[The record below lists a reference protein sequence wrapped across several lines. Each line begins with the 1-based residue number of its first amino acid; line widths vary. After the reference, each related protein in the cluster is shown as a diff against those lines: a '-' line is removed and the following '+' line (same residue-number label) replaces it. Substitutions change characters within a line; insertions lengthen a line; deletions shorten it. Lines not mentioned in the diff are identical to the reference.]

1 MNNNRT
7 EITPDAVEKAVSGDR
22 KALEELLTGIQD
34 PVFHLSL
41 RMLGSIPDAEDATQ
55 EILLKVMTHLS
66 SFRGESA
73 FTTWVFRIA
82 VNHLKDYKK
91 HMFANHPLSF
101 EYYGADI
108 DSGKEKEIPALS
120 PELDHNLLEQE
131 LKLSCT
137 NVMLQCLKP
146 QDRCIYILGTMFH
159 IDSKSAA
166 EILDMTPEAYRQ
178 RLSRARK
185 RMASF
190 LSTYCGAVSN
200 GFCQCDKRIPYAVM
214 THRLEPQNL
223 EYSRLKTLDKRILN
237 EFCDHMEELE
247 EIMDSF
253 DQLPAFR
260 CTMDAKQ
267 LLRELVDS
275 EVMKKVQNAK
285 EVA

>member
-1 MNNNRT
+1 MQQEELNKR
-7 EITPDAVEKAVSGDR
+7 IDQAVQGDR
-22 KALEELLTGIQD
+22 LALEEVLTEIQD
-34 PVFHLSL
+34 MVFNLSL
-41 RMLGSIPDAEDATQ
+41 RMLGTIADAQDAAQ
-55 EILLKVMTHLS
+55 EILIKVMTS
-66 SFRGESA
+66 ISTFRKESR
-73 FTTWVFRIA
+73 FQTWVYRIA
-82 VNHLKDYKK
+82 VDFDFY
-91 HMFANHPLSF
+91 ANDLRASYVPD
-101 EYYGADI
+101 E
-108 DSGKEKEIPALS
+108 EEALTGCTR
-120 PELDHNLLEQE
+120 EEAARE

>member
-1 MNNNRT
+1 MQQEELNKR
-7 EITPDAVEKAVSGDR
+7 IDQAVQGDR
-22 KALEELLTGIQD
+22 LALEEVLTEIQD
-34 PVFHLSL
+34 MVFNLSL
-41 RMLGSIPDAEDATQ
+41 RMLGTIADAQDAAQ
-55 EILLKVMTHLS
+55 EILIKVMTS
-66 SFRGESA
+66 ISTFRKESR
-73 FTTWVFRIA
+73 FQTWVYRIA
-82 VNHLKDYKK
+82 VNYLMDVKRS
-91 HMFANHPLSF
+91 MFAAHPLDFDFYANDLRASYVPD
-101 EYYGADI
+101 E
-108 DSGKEKEIPALS
+108 EEALTGCTR
-120 PELDHNLLEQE
+120 EEAARE
-131 LKLSCT
+131 LKLSC
-137 NVMLQCLKP
+137 
-146 QDRCIYILGTMFH
+146 LGTMFH
-159 IDSKSAA
+159 IDSKSAT

>member
-1 MNNNRT
+1 MQQEELNKR
-7 EITPDAVEKAVSGDR
+7 IDQAVQGDR
-22 KALEELLTGIQD
+22 LALEEVLTEIQD
-34 PVFHLSL
+34 MVFNLSL
-41 RMLGSIPDAEDATQ
+41 RMLGTIADAQDAAQ
-55 EILLKVMTHLS
+55 EILIKVMTS
-66 SFRGESA
+66 ISTFRKESR
-73 FTTWVFRIA
+73 FQTWVYRIA
-82 VNHLKDYKK
+82 VNYLMDVKRS
-91 HMFANHPLSF
+91 MFAAHPLDFDFYANDLRASYVPD
-101 EYYGADI
+101 E
-108 DSGKEKEIPALS
+108 EEALTGCTR
-120 PELDHNLLEQE
+120 EEAARE

-285 EVA
+285 EVT

>member
-7 EITPDAVEKAVSGDR
+7 EIAPDAVEKAISGDR

-120 PELDHNLLEQE
+120 PELDHDLLEQE

>member
-1 MNNNRT
+1 
-7 EITPDAVEKAVSGDR
+7 
-22 KALEELLTGIQD
+22 
-34 PVFHLSL
+34 
-41 RMLGSIPDAEDATQ
+41 
-55 EILLKVMTHLS
+55 
-66 SFRGESA
+66 
-73 FTTWVFRIA
+73 
-82 VNHLKDYKK
+82 
-91 HMFANHPLSF
+91 
-101 EYYGADI
+101 
-108 DSGKEKEIPALS
+108 
-120 PELDHNLLEQE
+120 
-131 LKLSCT
+131 
-137 NVMLQCLKP
+137 
-146 QDRCIYILGTMFH
+146 
-159 IDSKSAA
+159 
-166 EILDMTPEAYRQ
+166 MTPEAYRQ

-237 EFCDHMEELE
+237 KFCDHMEELE